1 MKPKYALLLYFFI
14 CISFTNYSQNEK
26 SKGFKVEFEKFTL
39 KNGLQV
45 ILHIDRSDPVVAVA
59 LTSHVGSA
67 REKVGRTGFAHLFEH
82 LLFLE
87 SENLGKGGLD
97 KMSARIGGAG
107 ANGSTSRDRTNYFQT
122 VPKDALEKMIWA
134 EADKLGYFI
143 NTVTEPVLA
152 KEKQVVKNEKRQSY
166 DNIPYGHT
174 SFVIS
179 KNLYPE
185 THPYNWEVI
194 GSLEDL
200 QNATLEDVKS
210 FYYRWYVPN
219 NVTLTIAG
227 DFNVNQTKIWVEKYF
242 GEIKRG
248 QDIPK
253 MEKQAVTLNETKKL
267 YYEDNFA
274 LLPQLTLTW
283 PSVYEYH
290 PDSYPLEVLASYLSK
305 GKKAPLY
312 KKLVEDKKITDAV
325 DIYQYNSEIAGQY
338 MLTVTAFKKTN
349 LNAVMDGINEAFKD
363 FETNGISKQDLSRI
377 KAGQETAF
385 YTNLSSVLGK
395 GFQLAQYEIFAG
407 NPSYITQDVQ
417 NILAVTTEDV
427 MRVYQKYIKD
437 KNFIAT
443 SFVPKGESDLV
454 LTGSKLATV
463 VEEKI
468 VEGKE
473 DKFDSSIAATYQ
485 KTPSS
490 FDRSAEPAYGES
502 PDVKLPTV
510 WKSKLSSG
518 LQLIGIE
525 NNEVPLVQFQ
535 LQIKGGMLLE
545 SKNKIGVSNM
555 LAELMT
561 KGTKNKT
568 PEQLENAIESL
579 GATINAYAT
588 DEGIII
594 TGNTLS
600 KNYNATVALV
610 EEIVLQPRWDIKE
623 FDLIKQST
631 LSQIQQQK
639 ADPNSIARN
648 EFKKLIYG
656 NESILSHNRIGDEK
670 SVENIT
676 IDDLKSYFTL
686 NGSPTISVFQIV
698 GAVPKNNVIQ
708 SLTILN
714 KEWKSK
720 VVTFPKMPATN
731 TIASSKIYFYDVPG
745 AKQSVIRIGYPA
757 LAATD
762 ADFYSATILNYRLGG
777 GGFASQLTQQLR
789 EGKGYTYGIGSS
801 FSGSNNK
808 GPFSIAS
815 GVRSN
820 ITFESVSLIKEILND
835 YGKNY
840 SENDLDVTKGYLIKS
855 NARAFE
861 TLEAKLGM
869 LYNISNYNYADTYAK
884 QQEDIVKNSTTA
896 DIKRLSEKYL
906 NADKMIYLIVGD
918 AETQLGKLQQI
929 GFGKPILLNES
940 AVK

>member
-1 MKPKYALLLYFFI
+1 M
-14 CISFTNYSQNEK
+14 
-26 SKGFKVEFEKFTL
+26 
-39 KNGLQV
+39 
-45 ILHIDRSDPVVAVA
+45 
-59 LTSHVGSA
+59 
-67 REKVGRTGFAHLFEH
+67 
-82 LLFLE
+82 
-87 SENLGKGGLD
+87 
-97 KMSARIGGAG
+97 
-107 ANGSTSRDRTNYFQT
+107 
-122 VPKDALEKMIWA
+122 
-134 EADKLGYFI
+134 
-143 NTVTEPVLA
+143 
-152 KEKQVVKNEKRQSY
+152 
-166 DNIPYGHT
+166 
-174 SFVIS
+174 
-179 KNLYPE
+179 
-185 THPYNWEVI
+185 
-194 GSLEDL
+194 
-200 QNATLEDVKS
+200 
-210 FYYRWYVPN
+210 
-219 NVTLTIAG
+219 
-227 DFNVNQTKIWVEKYF
+227 
-242 GEIKRG
+242 
-248 QDIPK
+248 
-253 MEKQAVTLNETKKL
+253 
-267 YYEDNFA
+267 
-274 LLPQLTLTW
+274 
-283 PSVYEYH
+283 
-290 PDSYPLEVLASYLSK
+290 
-305 GKKAPLY
+305 
-312 KKLVEDKKITDAV
+312 
-325 DIYQYNSEIAGQY
+325 
-338 MLTVTAFKKTN
+338 
-349 LNAVMDGINEAFKD
+349 
-363 FETNGISKQDLSRI
+363 
-377 KAGQETAF
+377 
-385 YTNLSSVLGK
+385 
-395 GFQLAQYEIFAG
+395 
-407 NPSYITQDVQ
+407 
-417 NILAVTTEDV
+417 
-427 MRVYQKYIKD
+427 
-437 KNFIAT
+437 
-443 SFVPKGESDLV
+443 
-454 LTGSKLATV
+454 
-463 VEEKI
+463 
-468 VEGKE
+468 
-473 DKFDSSIAATYQ
+473 
-485 KTPSS
+485 
-490 FDRSAEPAYGES
+490 
-502 PDVKLPTV
+502 
-510 WKSKLSSG
+510 
-518 LQLIGIE
+518 
-525 NNEVPLVQFQ
+525 PLVQFQ

-594 TGNTLS
+594 SGNTLS

-670 SVENIT
+670 SVANIT

-686 NGSPTISVFQIV
+686 NGSPTISLFQIV

-708 SLTILN
+708 SLSILN